1 MFLFLSQIA
10 ILDAAVHLIEAIRE
24 RDEWIATLPKDEQDA
39 IREKD
44 LQESKEREDHRKN
57 LEIAEAGRP
66 RNFFGK

>member
-44 LQESKEREDHRKN
+44 LQESKWQWRTCR
-57 LEIAEAGRP
+57 
-66 RNFFGK
+66 RNTCEHSGGAR

>member
-10 ILDAAVHLIEAIRE
+10 ILDAAVHHIEAIRK
-24 RDEWIATLPKDEQDA
+24 RNEWIDTLPKDEQDA
-39 IREKD
+39 IRKKD
-44 LQESKEREDHRKN
+44 LQESKEREEHRKK